1 MLFQASINVKI
12 PKEHY
17 RYIIGTKNKT
27 RAELELQ
34 TATKI
39 EIPRPEDTSE
49 FVKITGTKEGVEK
62 ARHLIQVISDEQVG
76 GKIYLEMLTW
86 CIN

>member
-39 EIPRPEDTSE
+39 EIPTTRGHQRICEDNGHEGRRGEGSALDPSD
-49 FVKITGTKEGVEK
+49 IGWTGWRENIFGDVDM
-62 ARHLIQVISDEQVG
+62 V
-76 GKIYLEMLTW
+76 Y
-86 CIN
+86 